1 MGVGN
6 VTSPQE
12 SLASGQLQARR
23 LVELDALRGIAAI
36 VVMFF
41 HYTTRYDQLYGHE
54 TATTFSL
61 PWGHYGVNLFFM
73 ISGFVIFMTLHRIRR
88 PLDFIVSRFS
98 RLFPAFWI
106 AVVVT
111 FVLTHAMGLPDKG
124 VGAGTAFMNLF
135 MIHGLLNIPHVDGVY
150 WTLEIELL
158 FYAMALTLYLLG
170 RLDKVHFALMALLA
184 LRLSYFLALKFAD
197 IEMSWTLSHLLI
209 LPYIAW
215 FVCGVM
221 VYRRVSLPY
230 VTPIRDRALLLS
242 ALVLMAV
249 VDGPGIGLLAAGL
262 SFILWAAA
270 LGKLPWLANPV
281 FAWLGAISYTLYLLH
296 ENIGWGLMLHAE
308 RAGLSSDLAIVL
320 ATALA
325 LAMATA
331 LTKLVE
337 VPAMKW
343 IRENYRRRSWPEI
356 HASKVFITL
365 VALFSVLAGFAHAW
379 HQAHPLQARPGDS
392 VEQVFQPTELLRVP
406 CPLASESNVLRI
418 LVLGQSNAGNH
429 GAVQNSGKDSMP
441 ALFFYQGACYETTGP
456 APGATG
462 QGGNLWVHVGPLLA
476 EATKRPVVISVLAVD
491 ATRVRDWVNP
501 GRLRE
506 TLIQGIADQREHGFV
521 PDVVLWQQGE
531 ADGKAGTTNAKYREQ
546 FGLLVALLRAQGVSA
561 PIMVALSTRCRN
573 EGSDTVRSAL
583 KAVASF
589 DKTVRIGPDT
599 DLLAGEYR
607 WDDCHF
613 SSLGLEAAAHLWTRA
628 FMSER

>member
-73 ISGFVIFMTLHRIRR
+73 ISGFVIFMTLHRVRR

-124 VGAGTAFMNLF
+124 VGAVTAFMNLF

-158 FYAMALTLYLLG
+158 FYAMALTLYLIG
-170 RLDKVHFALMALLA
+170 RLDKVHVVLMALLA
-184 LRLSYFLALKFAD
+184 LRLSYFLALKFAG

-221 VYRRVSLPY
+221 VYRRISLPD
-230 VTPIRDRALLLS
+230 VTPIRDRVLLLS
-242 ALVLMAV
+242 AVVLLAV
-249 VDGPGIGLLAAGL
+249 VDGPGIGLLAASL
-262 SFILWAAA
+262 SLILWAAA

-320 ATALA
+320 ATTLA

-343 IRENYRRRSWPEI
+343 IRENYRQRSWPEI
-356 HASKVFITL
+356 NASKVLITL
-365 VALFSVLAGFAHAW
+365 VVLSSVVSGLAHAW
-379 HQAHPLQARPGDS
+379 HQAHPPQAQPGHS
-392 VEQVFQPTELLRVP
+392 VEQVFRPTGLRPVQ
-406 CPLASESNVLRI
+406 CPLAIESNALRI

-429 GAVQNSGKDSMP
+429 GAVEYFGKDNVP
-441 ALFFYQGACYETTGP
+441 ALFFYQGGCYETTGP

-462 QGGNLWVHVGPLLA
+462 KGGNLWVHVGPLLA
-476 EATKRPVVISVLAVD
+476 AATKRPVVISVLAVD
-491 ATRVRDWVNP
+491 ATRVRDWANP

-506 TLIQGIADQREHGFV
+506 TLTQAIADQREHGFI
-521 PDVVLWQQGE
+521 PDFVLWQQGE
-531 ADGKAGTTNAKYREQ
+531 ADAKAGTTGAKYREQ
-546 FGLLVALLRAQGVSA
+546 FELLVAHLRAQGITA
-561 PIMVALSTRCRN
+561 PIIVALSTRCRN
-573 EGSDTVRSAL
+573 QGSDAVRSAL
-583 KAVASF
+583 NTVASF
-589 DKTVRIGPDT
+589 DKTVLLGPDT
-599 DLLAGEYR
+599 DALLGKYR
-607 WDDCHF
+607 LDDCHY
-613 SSLGLEAAAHLWTRA
+613 SPLGLKAVAHLWTNA
-628 FMSER
+628 LISER